1 MAGCNWCGT
10 TEVKLAEN
18 KPYCPDCASNCK
30 RECTV
35 CHKPYPNLKFYEKH
49 SKRCNSCQSRYVVAK
64 TKKASI
70 ENNRRKFGDTTGKRK
85 QYDSDEESPSS
96 GEEKEEE
103 EEEAEEEEEEYEV
116 EDDSTKKEDCSN
128 EVFSKTKNVQKA
140 SSTPPLK
147 RQLTVMETLQINKMK
162 RDKEA
167 GDKKKKRKRG
177 KNTAEV
183 TAEKSHFLQQVAEY
197 VSKKHGRGQLIVN
210 F

>member
-49 SKRCNSCQSRYVVAK
+49 SKRCNSCQSHYVVAK
-64 TKKASI
+64 TKKASM
-70 ENNRRKFGDTTGKRK
+70 ENNCRKFGDTTGKRK
-85 QYDSDEESPSS
+85 QY
-96 GEEKEEE
+96 
-103 EEEAEEEEEEYEV
+103 EV
-116 EDDSTKKEDCSN
+116 QDDSAKKEDCSN

-140 SSTPPLK
+140 SSTPPSK

-167 GDKKKKRKRG
+167 GDKKKKRKHG

-183 TAEKSHFLQQVAEY
+183 TAEKLQILQQVAEY

>member
-49 SKRCNSCQSRYVVAK
+49 SKRYNSCQSHYVVAK

-70 ENNRRKFGDTTGKRK
+70 ENNHRKFGDTTGKRK
-85 QYDSDEESPSS
+85 QYDSDEESASS
-96 GEEKEEE
+96 GEEKE

-167 GDKKKKRKRG
+167 GDKKKKRKRA

-183 TAEKSHFLQQVAEY
+183 TAEKSQILQQVAEY

>member
-1 MAGCNWCGT
+1 M
-10 TEVKLAEN
+10 
-18 KPYCPDCASNCK
+18 
-30 RECTV
+30 
-35 CHKPYPNLKFYEKH
+35 
-49 SKRCNSCQSRYVVAK
+49 QK

-70 ENNRRKFGDTTGKRK
+70 ENNRRKFGDTTGKQK
-85 QYDSDEESPSS
+85 QYDSDEESASS

-103 EEEAEEEEEEYEV
+103 AEEEAEEEEEEEYEV

-183 TAEKSHFLQQVAEY
+183 TAEKLHFLQQVAEY
-197 VSKKHGRGQLIVN
+197 VSKKCGRGQLIVN

>member
-10 TEVKLAEN
+10 NEVKLAEN

-49 SKRCNSCQSRYVVAK
+49 SKRYNSCQSRYVVAK
-64 TKKASI
+64 TKKASM
-70 ENNRRKFGDTTGKRK
+70 ENNRRKFANTTGKRK
-85 QYDSDEESPSS
+85 QYDSDEESASF
-96 GEEKEEE
+96 GEEKEQEQEE
-103 EEEAEEEEEEYEV
+103 MEEEEEEYEV
-116 EDDSTKKEDCSN
+116 QDDSAKKEDCSY

-140 SSTPPLK
+140 SSTPPSK

-183 TAEKSHFLQQVAEY
+183 TAEKLQILQQVAEY

>member
-18 KPYCPDCASNCK
+18 KPYCPDCTSNCK

-49 SKRCNSCQSRYVVAK
+49 SKRCNSCQSCYIVAK

-70 ENNRRKFGDTTGKRK
+70 ENNRRKIGDTTGKQK
-85 QYDSDEESPSS
+85 QYDSDDESASS

-103 EEEAEEEEEEYEV
+103 EEVEEEEEEYEV

-162 RDKEA
+162 QDKEA
-167 GDKKKKRKRG
+167 GDKKKKRKHG
-177 KNTAEV
+177 KNTTEV